1 MKSIKILSRK
11 VILMHAFSKSTRQRT
26 KQISNGD
33 TNHRMRDNNFANL
46 LVNEIVGL
54 CFYCV
59 TPQCNPTV
67 KKYNLVSTLQEH
79 SYQMGR
85 LLVVWVEPKM

>member
-1 MKSIKILSRK
+1 
-11 VILMHAFSKSTRQRT
+11 MHAFSKSTRQRT

-33 TNHRMRDNNFANL
+33 TNHRMRDNDFANL

-54 CFYCV
+54 YFYCV
-59 TPQCNPTV
+59 TPQCNPAV
-67 KKYNLVSTLQEH
+67 KKYSIVSALQEH

-85 LLVVWVEPKM
+85 LLVVWVESKM